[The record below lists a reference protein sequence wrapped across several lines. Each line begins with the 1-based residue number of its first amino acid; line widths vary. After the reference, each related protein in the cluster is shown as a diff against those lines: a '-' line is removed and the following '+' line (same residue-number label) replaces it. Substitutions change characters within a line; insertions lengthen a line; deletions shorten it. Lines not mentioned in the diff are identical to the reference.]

1 MAEQREGHYR
11 RRLTG
16 GRREHRT
23 VIRHSDEEYARVV
36 SMAQAQGVSVPRLYE
51 RAMWAGDVVA
61 AARLSRFIGEVGLIL
76 RVVSSS
82 ANNLNQLARVANS
95 TGEVSGP
102 QVLAAARH
110 LDAQLERLR
119 AMLVDVSRGALFE
132 DEAQ

>member
-1 MAEQREGHYR
+1 MTEQREGHYR
-11 RRLTG
+11 RRLTV

-23 VIRHSDEEYARVV
+23 VIRHSDEEWARVT

-61 AARLSRFIGEVGLIL
+61 AARLSRFVGELGLIL
-76 RVVSSS
+76 RVVSTS
-82 ANNLNQLARVANS
+82 ANNLNQLAKVANS

-110 LDAQLERLR
+110 LDGQLERLR
-119 AMLVDVSRGALFE
+119 GMLVDVSRGELFE
-132 DEAQ
+132 DAE